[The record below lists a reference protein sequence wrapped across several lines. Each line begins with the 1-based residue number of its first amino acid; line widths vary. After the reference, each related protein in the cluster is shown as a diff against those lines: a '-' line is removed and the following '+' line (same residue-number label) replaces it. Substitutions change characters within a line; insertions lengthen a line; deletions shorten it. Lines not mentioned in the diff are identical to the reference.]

1 MGYLNTTFYK
11 ITSKYCKYVFYDFS
25 TNLKNKKYNHKR
37 KTIADVQREPYVTI
51 NDYGG
56 WDNWKIEVIETRDC
70 INKSD
75 ATAHLNE
82 IKKNGLLP
90 PKTTEI
96 HKNYHQKPPKTT
108 EDPPKTTKN
117 VLEYSETI
125 SHANSS
131 RNVCNYCGKHFSRKD
146 TLGKHIRIVCKTKKE
161 LDKTEELKAQLEI
174 QNEKNEIFE
183 QQINDMKKQLE
194 MVQNQ
199 LVTVPIQTVRRTH
212 RNTRANNE
220 NSHNHSNNN
229 NIQNT
234 MQNSQ
239 NTTNNTLNN
248 TLNNT
253 NNTNNTINIIELGKE
268 NLIDFFTPEQ
278 QKQILQKRYAC
289 LDFLVESVHFN
300 QKYKQFQNVAIT
312 NINNPFAYKFV
323 ENEKKFVSVNKDSL
337 LDDIMNYRM
346 EDISEFYENNK
357 DDENIDKKTIDIIKR
372 FIDDMDED
380 EKRKEKIK
388 GLKLILYNNRNHVD
402 KCTIS
407 SKYLKKIQEYQI

>member
-1 MGYLNTTFYK
+1 M
-11 ITSKYCKYVFYDFS
+11 
-25 TNLKNKKYNHKR
+25 HKR
-37 KTIADVQREPYVTI
+37 NTIADVQREPYITI

-56 WDNWKIEVIETRDC
+56 WDNWKIEIIETRDC
-70 INKSD
+70 RTKAD
-75 ATAHLNE
+75 ANAHLNE
-82 IKKNGLLP
+82 IQKSGLLP
-90 PKTTEI
+90 PKTTET
-96 HKNYHQKPPKTT
+96 HQNYHQKPPKNTK
-108 EDPPKTTKN
+108 DPPKTTKN
-117 VLEYSETI
+117 IFENSETI
-125 SHANSS
+125 SNKSQS
-131 RNVCNYCGKHFSRKD
+131 QYICNYCGKHFSRKD

-183 QQINDMKKQLE
+183 QQLNDMKKQLE

-199 LVTVPIQTVRRTH
+199 LVTVPTQTVRKNR
-212 RNTRANNE
+212 RNSSIE
-220 NSHNHSNNN
+220 NSHNNNN
-229 NIQNT
+229 NTQNT

-248 TLNNT
+248 TLNTT
-253 NNTNNTINIIELGKE
+253 NHTNNTINIIELGKE
-268 NLIDFFTPEQ
+268 NLIEFFTPEQ
-278 QKQILQKRYAC
+278 QKQILRKRYGC

-312 NINNPFAYKFV
+312 NINNPFAYKFL
-323 ENEKKFVSVNKDSL
+323 EKEKKFVSVNKDSL

-357 DDENIDKKTIDIIKR
+357 DDENIDKKTIDVIKR
-372 FIDDMDED
+372 FLDDMDED

-407 SKYLKKIQEYQI
+407 SKFLKKLQG